1 MFVKTPS
8 IVALGLHSV
17 AHHLK
22 RNDHPV
28 AFVLEIKGPAV
39 HVRHSG
45 EILFRDDPEVDV
57 LGLFVR
63 ASRKADDRYKGC
75 QQKQDS
81 FLGSMML
88 NVKFRQS

>member
-1 MFVKTPS
+1 MFVKAPFV
-8 IVALGLHSV
+8 VALGLHPV

-22 RNDHPV
+22 RNDYPI
-28 AFVLEIKGPAV
+28 AFVLEIKGLAV
-39 HVRHSG
+39 LVRHRG
-45 EILFRDDPEVDV
+45 KILFRNRPEVDV